1 MQDEDAPLQS
11 EVQLSKDADES
22 LDNESD
28 LPTDMPPISL
38 RALNVIS
45 SHLPNVEAARE
56 QIRSEMEAMLVTGIQ
71 ELVGGS
77 PIYKYHR

>member
-1 MQDEDAPLQS
+1 MQDEDAALQS
-11 EVQLSKDADES
+11 EVQFSKHADES
-22 LDNESD
+22 LDNEID
-28 LPTDMPPISL
+28 LPTEMPPISL

-71 ELVGGS
+71 ELVS
-77 PIYKYHR
+77 TPPINKYHH